1 MNEEQAREVAHRILE
16 EFEDLL
22 TKKGIWVPS
31 VDRTG
36 DPDEARLF
44 GMEYSRLEEAV
55 VEILTI
61 AEPTTRRVPS
71 RGKPPKLAARLD
83 ASVR

>member
-1 MNEEQAREVAHRILE
+1 MEEEQARETAHRILE

-22 TKKGIWVPS
+22 TKKDVWVPS
-31 VDRTG
+31 DDRTG

-55 VEILTI
+55 VEILTFD
-61 AEPTTRRVPS
+61 ESVTHRVPS
-71 RGKPPKLAARLD
+71 RGKQRKLAARQPT
-83 ASVR
+83 